1 MCRRGLSTYG
11 SISGH
16 ELVDAIGSALN
27 KFEDIRVPGSISGR
41 ELVDVIRT
49 AVLEIILN

>member
-1 MCRRGLSTYG
+1 M
-11 SISGH
+11 
-16 ELVDAIGSALN
+16 AGSALS